1 MFARSTLRTSTI
13 VAFALAS
20 SFGGAASVAVA
31 QDSPYTVYGQ
41 RPGTK
46 LQLVS
51 YRDLNLVYPAHQAM
65 LNQRV
70 GTAVRHVCSFDDGYI
85 PIMDNDY
92 RVCRNDAWRGARP
105 QISNAITRAH
115 YLARNGRSPWGTG
128 YVMVDGR

>member
-1 MFARSTLRTSTI
+1 MFARSTLKNCAI
-13 VAFALAS
+13 VASALTAS
-20 SFGGAASVAVA
+20 IGGAASVAMA
-31 QDSPYTVYGQ
+31 QGSPYVVYGQ

-51 YRDLNLVYPAHQAM
+51 YRDLNLLYPAHQSV

-70 GTAVRHVCSFDDGYI
+70 GRAVRHVCSFDAGYI

-105 QISNAITRAH
+105 QISTAIWRAH
-115 YLARNGRSPWGTG
+115 YNARIGRSPRMSG
-128 YVMVDGR
+128 YVRIDGR

>member
-1 MFARSTLRTSTI
+1 MFARSTLRTIAI

-20 SFGGAASVAVA
+20 SVGGVASVAVA
-31 QDSPYTVYGQ
+31 QDSPYIVYGQ

-51 YRDLNLVYPAHQAM
+51 FRDLNLIYPAHQAV

-85 PIMDNDY
+85 PILDNDY

-115 YLARNGRSPWGTG
+115 YLARNGRSPLMNS